1 MIESSILLSQIKTL
15 VQFRGLELHA
25 ETVIVSCPICSIITP
40 GKYKA
45 ACDIF
50 RYVLAY
56 SFNLTNLMNEIFF
69 CGTVRNMYKLNRCLS
84 LSVASICISACI
96 CMHFECMYCCLFI
109 LDTSEFDYKISFVV
123 WSNEST

>member
-1 MIESSILLSQIKTL
+1 MKVPSFCLKKKRWSSSTDSNCM
-15 VQFRGLELHA
+15 H
-25 ETVIVSCPICSIITP
+25 ETVIASCPICSIITQ

-45 ACDIF
+45 GSDIF

-56 SFNLTNLMNEIFF
+56 SLNLTNLMNEIFF

-84 LSVASICISACI
+84 LFVASICICACI

-109 LDTSEFDYKISFVV
+109 LDTSEFDSKCFVV